1 MGSEATVK
9 IYVLGLFFGLALGV
23 CALLV
28 IGIILVIRN
37 RKKASELKRWED
49 RTSLLRRLEQLD
61 LREAWWTLQEM
72 LLIDVAS
79 GGPSGLKIRIPKPMI
94 AFTDP
99 TVLGKAMGSACR
111 HLVEGCQW
119 DKPQIEEVLKKLA
132 EEICQDHNQ
141 GEFVSGFELKVKSLK
156 EFPSLMEFLK
166 ERESSEEKAK
176 AKKVMGEV
184 TTKGIEASLHFMR
197 RGHER

>member
-1 MGSEATVK
+1 MVSERTAEV
-9 IYVLGLFFGLALGV
+9 YVLGLFFGLALGV

-37 RKKASELKRWED
+37 RKKADELKRWED

-72 LLIDVAS
+72 LLIDVEG
-79 GGPSGLKIRIPKPMI
+79 GGPSGLRIRIPKPMI

-99 TVLGKAMGSACR
+99 ITLGKAMGSACR

-119 DKPQIEEVLKKLA
+119 NKPQIEEVLKKLA
-132 EEICQDHNQ
+132 EEICQDPNQ

-166 ERESSEEKAK
+166 ERESSEESARAK
-176 AKKVMGEV
+176 EIMGEV
-184 TTKGIEASLHFMR
+184 TRKGVEASLHFIHKMS
-197 RGHER
+197 E